1 MKALLS
7 SCSVLGVI
15 GLALGWAP
23 LSYAQ
28 KAQNDQH
35 SINAAKPYAN
45 FRYRFEQVEQSGFT
59 QKANASTLRAK
70 LGIISG
76 NWNDF
81 SVQLEGEGNV
91 MVGAEDFNDTVNGKS
106 QYPVVAD
113 PPVALINQAVLRWS
127 RDGRL
132 STSVGRQTVNLGNQ
146 RWIGSVGFRQ
156 NDQTLDAALVTMR
169 PSKALKVLYGYS
181 WQVNRIFGPDSS
193 KGTWS
198 SNAVQMFNAR
208 YQLGKIGS
216 LLGYAYLLD
225 IPQARQVSTQTYG
238 IRMSGVLATGPDL
251 RLTYALAYARQSA
264 YGSNPHHFN
273 LGYTLF
279 EPGIS
284 FRSFSGKLGLERLDG
299 NGAIAVQTPLATL
312 HKFNGWADVFLNT
325 PVNGLADRYIKGKV
339 SLSGPDWLR
348 GSRLQVI
355 YHDFYATRGGLHY
368 GSEWDTQLAR
378 SYGKHLTL
386 AVTYANYRSKGYARN
401 TRKLW
406 LSAVVKL

>member
-1 MKALLS
+1 MKAWLLNWR
-7 SCSVLGVI
+7 VLGII
-15 GLALGWAP
+15 GLVLAWVP

-28 KAQNDQH
+28 KVENSQH
-35 SINAAKPYAN
+35 TINTLKPYAN
-45 FRYRFEQVEQSGFT
+45 FRYRFEQVEQNGFM

-76 NWNDF
+76 SWNGF

-91 MVGAEDFNDTVNGKS
+91 TIGAEDFNDTVNGKS
-106 QYPVVAD
+106 QFPVVAD
-113 PPVALINQAVLRWS
+113 PPVALINQAILRWS
-127 RDGRL
+127 RNGRL

-169 PSKALKVLYGYS
+169 PSKDLKVLYGYS
-181 WQVNRIFGPDSS
+181 WKVNRIFGPDSP
-193 KGTWS
+193 KGAWS
-198 SNAVQMFNAR
+198 GNAIQMFNAR
-208 YQLGKIGS
+208 YQLGKIGN

-225 IPQARQVSTQTYG
+225 IPQARRVSTQTYG
-238 IRMSGVLATGPDL
+238 IRMSGALATGRDIKF
-251 RLTYALAYARQSA
+251 TYALAYARQSA
-264 YGSNPHHFN
+264 YGSNPNHFN

-284 FRSFSGKLGLERLDG
+284 FGSFSGKLGLERMEG
-299 NGAIAVQTPLATL
+299 NGVTAVQTPLATL
-312 HKFNGWADVFLNT
+312 HKFNGWADVFLST
-325 PVNGLADRYIKGKV
+325 PVNGLADRYLKGKV
-339 SLSGPDWLR
+339 GLSGPDWLR
-348 GSRLQVI
+348 GSHFQII
-355 YHDFYATRGGLHY
+355 YHDFYSTRGSLHY

-378 SYGKHLTL
+378 SFGKHLTL

-406 LSAVVKL
+406 LSAVMKL